1 MSHPPVRENVF
12 VSGASKGI
20 GLAIARTFLNEGFN
34 VAISARTEAD
44 LLALKAEHPGLQT
57 FQADMA
63 RKEDV
68 LRLADWLNRE
78 FGTLDLL
85 VNNVGRFLPGQI
97 HSESDE
103 TFEETLHTNLFAPY
117 YLTKRVLPPM
127 MARKQGTIVNIC
139 STASITAY
147 PNGGSYCISKFAL
160 HGFSKELRE
169 ELKPHNIRVVS
180 VLPGATF
187 TASWEGADVPEE
199 RLMPAEDIAAAVW
212 QAWAMSPRT
221 VVEEILLRPLLGDL
235 G

>member
-1 MSHPPVRENVF
+1 MSHPPLPENVF

-44 LLALKAEHPGLQT
+44 LQALKAEHPGLQT
-57 FQADMA
+57 FQADMS

-68 LRLADWLNRE
+68 LRLADWLNTE

-103 TFEETLHTNLFAPY
+103 TFENTLHTNLFGPY

-221 VVEEILLRPLLGDL
+221 VVEEILLRPMLGDL